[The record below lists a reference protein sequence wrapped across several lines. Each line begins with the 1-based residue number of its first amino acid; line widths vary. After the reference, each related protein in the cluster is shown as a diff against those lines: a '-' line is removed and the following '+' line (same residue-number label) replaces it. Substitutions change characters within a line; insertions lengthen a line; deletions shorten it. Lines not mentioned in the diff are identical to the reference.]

1 MCCIDM
7 YPMIS
12 IKDCISCIRE
22 YLNPKLKI
30 MNWVFIALARSQG
43 IKSFSKGLLRNFAL

>member
-7 YPMIS
+7 YPMVS
-12 IKDCISCIRE
+12 IKDCLRE

-30 MNWVFIALARSQG
+30 MNCDFIALARSQG
-43 IKSFSKGLLRNFAL
+43 IKSFSKGLWRNFAL